1 MSSSVHIFCLEIH
14 LSLPSRSL
22 KEKRGIVKSILGRAA
37 NRFNVSCAEIDR
49 QDNPAVAVLAF
60 VTVSP
65 DKQLPRRALEKVEDW
80 IYDGWPDVE
89 ITCSDISEI

>member
-1 MSSSVHIFCLEIH
+1 MFIYCLELH

-22 KEKRGIVKSILGRAA
+22 KEKRGIVKSILGRVK
-37 NRFNVSCAEIDR
+37 NRFNTACAEIDR

-65 DKQLPRRALEKVEDW
+65 DKVIARTILERIEDW
-80 IYDGWPDVE
+80 IYEGWPDLE
-89 ITCSDISEI
+89 ISGSDISEV